1 MKFQINNTDISIKFH
16 HENNTNANSNI
27 IMERFR
33 SNREVIKPSF
43 TICTIQVDGRKYT
56 GKAQLHKGDNF
67 SRSMGRIKS
76 LKRAL
81 TLDKDE
87 NGKIIS
93 YLTKDERNELY
104 TQYFTQCKIK

>member
-16 HENNTNANSNI
+16 HENNTNSLNKNETKST
-27 IMERFR
+27 
-33 SNREVIKPSF
+33 KPSF
-43 TICTIQVDGRKYT
+43 TICTIQVDNRKYT

-67 SRSMGRIKS
+67 SKSFGRLKS

-93 YLTKDERNELY
+93 YLTKDERNKLY
-104 TQYFTQCKIK
+104 QQYFTQCKIK